1 MNTIIV
7 GVDVQKRKTIQTK
20 QNKSKSNIYVRC
32 VPNSIHCSLFV
43 CKRAT
48 LEKSVRF
55 EKNPKTQ
62 RSTIGFLFDFRNKH
76 KTYNLLCFKRFSTS
90 RRAKRRANVAPN
102 VAQTVASRKTSR
114 QTSYHETRR
123 AKRRNVAPLH
133 HITFL
138 RGREHLHSSEAWRQA
153 TPEVPLR
160 TEEAE
165 DAGAGDHGR
174 PGQAHP
180 GHPGCAVSRS

>member
-7 GVDVQKRKTIQTK
+7 GVGYQKRKTIKTQ
-20 QNKSKSNIYVRC
+20 QNKTKVTLVFDVFQIRFIV
-32 VPNSIHCSLFV
+32 HWFV
-43 CKRAT
+43 CKRSA
-48 LEKSVRF
+48 LEKYVRF
-55 EKNPKTQ
+55 EKTKNSGALQ
-62 RSTIGFLFDFRNKH
+62 DCCLISDINIKH
-76 KTYNLLCFKRFSTS
+76 ICCLCFTRFSTS

-123 AKRRNVAPLH
+123 TKRRNVAPLH

-138 RGREHLHSSEAWRQA
+138 RGRERLHSSEAWRQA